1 MKFWQKSCML
11 ALVLGIGMGLAGH
24 VQAGITSDA
33 QKDVLYYQVKKT
45 VPVKI
50 LADYRKQ
57 GYSGVVDFGTFTK
70 VDNQRM
76 FDWFNARFDG
86 NFNVTDMPRISCS
99 CCIKPVAVKG
109 EQMVLFGRN
118 MDLPVTHAPAFVFRI
133 NEPGKYKSVNIGY
146 MHNALEPF
154 DQIVETGTIDEEVRE
169 NLICFVTD
177 FMNEKGLVLETNMR
191 DDCAEVM
198 TKGTNPGKPRMNFIM
213 LPRYLADN
221 CANIEEVLAAVK
233 NFDFYTMNSNIST
246 WHIACSMMD
255 ATGRFGTMELVNN
268 KVVWHEGYPGQTNYW
283 IDSQARKTAGNNL
296 GIGRWAV
303 LMAGYNNIKTMED
316 MRRNMEKTWYSQV
329 FDVDAEKMSFDPA
342 MELAGCTV
350 QNIVDMT
357 LFWQK
362 EYGIRIDKEEL
373 ARVQAIADE
382 QARDKIYWDNAFL
395 DDPTNFLKVYT
406 VLDFVTHAKKQL
418 PPKAKKLTGMHEASV
433 ISYVVN
439 NKEKVF
445 HTKFFA
451 QPKIFHLGID
461 K

>member
-1 MKFWQKSCML
+1 MKFWQKSCL
-11 ALVLGIGMGLAGH
+11 AAMVLSIGMGLAGN
-24 VQAGITSDA
+24 VQAGITSEA
-33 QKDVLYYQVKKT
+33 QDGVSYYQVKKA

-50 LADYRKQ
+50 LADCRKQ

-70 VDNQRM
+70 LDTQRM

-86 NFNVTDMPRISCS
+86 NFNVTDMPRLSCS
-99 CCIKPVAVKG
+99 SCIKPVTVKG
-109 EQMVLFGRN
+109 EKMVLFGRN
-118 MDLPVTHAPAFVFRI
+118 MDLPVTFAPAFVYRI
-133 NEPGKYKSVNIGY
+133 NEPGKYKSVNMGY
-146 MHNALEPF
+146 VPNALESF
-154 DQIVETGTIDEEVRE
+154 DQIAETGTIDEEVRD
-169 NLICFVTD
+169 NLICFATD

-191 DDCAEVM
+191 DNCPEVM
-198 TKGTNPGKPRMNFIM
+198 SKGTNPGKPRMCMLM

-221 CANIEEVLAAVK
+221 CANIDEVLAAVK
-233 NFDFYTMNSNIST
+233 NLDIYTMNSNIST

-283 IDSQARKTAGNNL
+283 IDRGARKTAGNNL
-296 GIGRWAV
+296 GMGRWAV

-329 FDVDAEKMSFDPA
+329 FDVDVEKMSFDPA

-350 QNIVDMT
+350 KNIVDMT
-357 LFWQK
+357 LFWEK
-362 EYGIRIDKEEL
+362 KYGIKIDRKEL

-382 QARDKIYWDNAFL
+382 QTRNKIEWSNDFIS
-395 DDPTNFLKVYT
+395 DPTNFLKVYT
-406 VLDFVTHAKKQL
+406 VLDFAAHAKGQL
-418 PPKAKKLTGMHEASV
+418 PTKMKKLSGIHESSV

-445 HTKFFA
+445 HVKFYQ
-451 QPKIFHLGID
+451 QPKVFHLGIE